1 MKNILFIATG
11 GTIASKDSGDGLKPQ
26 ISPSELLS
34 AVPEIIEL
42 CTVSTV
48 QLFNLDSTNICY
60 SHWLKIAKCIEENY
74 NAYDGFVI
82 AHGTDTMAYSAAALS
97 YLIQNN
103 KKPIVLTGAQRSIGL
118 RETDARINLL
128 DAFVYATHEKSCGVH
143 IVFNR
148 KVIMGTRARKNRTK
162 SFDAFSSVDYPE
174 VAIIQDKKILYF
186 IEEKILSEKPTF
198 YHNLNPK
205 IFVLKLI
212 PGLEHEV
219 FTHLKEYYDAVVI
232 ESFGVGGIPCYVDES
247 FVDAISD
254 WLNSNKTMIMTT
266 QVPHEGSDIG
276 MYQVGR
282 QIKNQYEVL
291 EAHRMTL
298 EAVVTKI
305 MWILGQT
312 KDKQKIKELFYS
324 PIQNDIM
331 MWR

>member
-26 ISPSELLS
+26 ISPGEILE
-34 AVPEIIEL
+34 AVPEIAEV
-42 CTVSTV
+42 CTVYTV

-60 SHWLKIAKCIEENY
+60 SHWLEIAKCIENNY
-74 NAYDGFVI
+74 DSYDGFVI
-82 AHGTDTMAYSAAALS
+82 AHGTDTMAYTAAALS

-103 KKPIVLTGAQRSIGL
+103 KKPVVLTGAQRSIGL
-118 RETDARINLL
+118 RETDARTNLL
-128 DAFVYATHEKSCGVH
+128 DAFVYASDEKACGVH
-143 IVFNR
+143 IVFNG

-174 VAIIQDKKILYF
+174 IAIIQDRKILYF
-186 IEEKILSEKPTF
+186 IKEKVMSQKPIF
-198 YHNLNPK
+198 YTKLNPK

-219 FTHLKEYYDAVVI
+219 FTYLKRYYDAVVI

-254 WLNSNKTMIMTT
+254 WLNSDKIMIMTT

-282 QIKNQYEVL
+282 KIKKQYEVL

-298 EAVVTKI
+298 EAVVTKT

-312 KDKQKIKELFYS
+312 TDKKKIKELFYT

-331 MWR
+331 MWE